1 MHPLDDD
8 PQIAGS
14 LSSPGETHRAR
25 RLRVPPPL
33 SPPALVAVAGATAA
47 HADVP
52 STAVG
57 ADAFPRTLVLTG
69 HLAPRR
75 GGVESFT
82 EQLARRLPA
91 ESVVM
96 MAPEMPGCAVSDAT
110 LPWEVIRY
118 PGRLVTSPGLAMRVS
133 AVARS
138 RGIQAAWITSAMPLG
153 LLAIPLRRAG
163 VASLVIST
171 HGMEVGWASV
181 PPAALMMRAVARRV
195 ELVTYLG
202 DITHDGLRPALPT
215 ATATMRLTGG
225 VDTDRFTPG
234 ARAVGI
240 RRRLGWEA
248 NPIVVSASRLVP
260 RKGQDVL
267 LQAWPEICRRHG
279 DARLLIVGEG
289 RRRSD
294 LERAA
299 AGLIRPDEVHFA
311 GSVSDDLLPAYL
323 AAGDV
328 FALPCRDMWH
338 GLQVEGLGLSIL
350 EASAVGLPVVV
361 GRSGGTPDAVLDGV
375 TGQLVDGSSATGVAA
390 AVGDL
395 LNDPDRARL
404 MGAAGREWVSREW
417 SWDLIGT
424 RLRTALGALH
434 EAAVRVRA
442 TG

>member
-1 MHPLDDD
+1 
-8 PQIAGS
+8 
-14 LSSPGETHRAR
+14 LSR
-25 RLRVPPPL
+25 
-33 SPPALVAVAGATAA
+33 PALVAVGSAATDTSAL
-47 HADVP
+47 
-52 STAVG
+52 STAV
-57 ADAFPRTLVLTG
+57 ADEAFPRTLVLTG
-69 HLAPRR
+69 HLAPGR

-82 EQLARRLPA
+82 EQLARRLPP
-91 ESVVM
+91 ESVVV
-96 MAPEMPGCAVSDAT
+96 MAPEMPGSAAADAT

-118 PGRLVTSPGLAMRVS
+118 PGRLVTSPGLAMRVN

-138 RGIQAAWITSAMPLG
+138 RGIEAAWITSAMPLG
-153 LLAIPLRRAG
+153 LLAIPLRRTG
-163 VASLVIST
+163 VASIVIST

-181 PPAALMMRAVARRV
+181 APGALMMRAVARRV

-202 DITHDGLRPALPT
+202 DITRDRLRPALPT

-225 VDTDRFTPG
+225 VDTDRFTPC

-248 NPIVVSASRLVP
+248 NRIVVSASRLVP

-267 LQAWPEICRRHG
+267 LEAWPQIRRRHD

-289 RRRSD
+289 ARRAE
-294 LERAA
+294 LERAVA
-299 AGLIRPDEVHFA
+299 TLGRPDDVHFA

-328 FALPCRDMWH
+328 FALPCRDVWH

-375 TGQLVDGSSATGVAA
+375 TGLLVDGSSATEVAR
-390 AVGDL
+390 AVGGL
-395 LNDPDRARL
+395 LDDPARARK
-404 MGAAGREWVSREW
+404 MGAAGREWAAREW
-417 SWDLIGT
+417 SWDLIGA
-424 RLRTALGALH
+424 RLRTALAALH
-434 EAAVRVRA
+434 EAAVGVRA
-442 TG
+442 TR